1 MINDQRAAI
10 EWTRE
15 NIAHCGGDPG
25 RVTVWGESAR
35 VWVVIL
41 KHVHYSTALRARAL
55 RLEQFSKVGF
65 APVIQKMRCSRVL
78 FLPSFL
84 SNKDHFVD
92 FRFVD
97 FRSSMYKL

>member
-25 RVTVWGESAR
+25 RVAVWGESAR

-41 KHVHYSTALRARAL
+41 KHVHYS
-55 RLEQFSKVGF
+55 LEQFSKVGF

-97 FRSSMYKL
+97 FDHRCDQL